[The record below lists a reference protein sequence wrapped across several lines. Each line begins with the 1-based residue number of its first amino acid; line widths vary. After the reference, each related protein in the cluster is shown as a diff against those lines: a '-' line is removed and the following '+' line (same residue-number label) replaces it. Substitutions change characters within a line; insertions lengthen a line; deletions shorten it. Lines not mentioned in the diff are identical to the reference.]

1 MEKTAIL
8 LGCRND
14 GYKEDERVI
23 TCLTSM
29 IETFDEVWFCD
40 WNSPKENGPLLWKLK
55 DKIPQIG
62 KIRHFVI
69 PEDIASLLTNHNPNV
84 SPFNGVMSQN
94 IMLRRCEADWIV
106 CSTMD
111 IVAPKKEY
119 FNSFVS
125 KANKNTFYSIS
136 RREAEYS
143 ELENIGFDN
152 WREFRNN
159 LDKTSEP
166 RYFPARIT
174 PNDEYSLINCC
185 GDFQFA
191 YRNIW
196 HTIKGFEEQMIYA
209 CFNDTNVQKKAVLN
223 GFGLEAYFDLPL
235 YHLSHKNMV
244 PQGGDVNT
252 LHENAKKTPLLY
264 NNAWDWVEWFKES
277 QNNENWGLADT
288 EIEFEII

>member
-55 DKIPQIG
+55 DKIPQTG
-62 KIRHFVI
+62 KIRHFII

-94 IMLRRCEADWIV
+94 IMLRRCKADWIV

-119 FNSFVS
+119 FDKFVS
-125 KANKNTFYSIS
+125 EADKNTFYSIS
-136 RREAEYS
+136 RREAEYP
-143 ELENIGFDN
+143 ELENIGFNN
-152 WREFRNN
+152 WKKFRDN

-166 RYFPARIT
+166 RYFPAKVT
-174 PNDEYSLINCC
+174 PNDNYSLINCC

-191 YRNIW
+191 HKNIW
-196 HTIKGFEEQMIYA
+196 NKIKGFEEQMIYS

-223 GFGLEAYFDLPL
+223 GFDLKAYFDLPL
-235 YHLSHKNMV
+235 YHLSHKGMQNDGSS
-244 PQGGDVNT
+244 PSKQ
-252 LHENAKKTPLLY
+252 HY
-264 NNAWDWVEWFKES
+264 NDAWDWVERFEES
-277 QNNENWGLADT
+277 QNTDDWGLGNT